1 MRKFKEHLQ
10 EKVTNKFGGIYEPN
24 GIKDIKTYENP
35 NINITG
41 MATYDLK
48 NITNLITKKL
58 LELTKEARMLEK
70 DYNKANAKEM
80 LHEIAHELADLDP
93 DNASKYESNADQTIK
108 SIDQMIKDIDTN
120 INKDAKF
127 MKYNSYKSMH
137 SKITENLI
145 YFTGVMADFE
155 TQMTTPAMKAKGTK
169 LGSKKYK

>member
-1 MRKFKEHLQ
+1 MKKFKEHLE
-10 EKVTNKFGGIYEPN
+10 EKVTQDFARIYEPK

-35 NINITG
+35 DVNIIG
-41 MATYDLK
+41 MATY
-48 NITNLITKKL
+48 NLELIAEMITKKL

-70 DYNKANAKEM
+70 DY
-80 LHEIAHELADLDP
+80 
-93 DNASKYESNADQTIK
+93 
-108 SIDQMIKDIDTN
+108 
-120 INKDAKF
+120 NKDAKF

-155 TQMTTPAMKAKGTK
+155 TQMTTPAMKAKGTR

>member
-1 MRKFKEHLQ
+1 
-10 EKVTNKFGGIYEPN
+10 
-24 GIKDIKTYENP
+24 
-35 NINITG
+35 

-70 DYNKANAKEM
+70 DY
-80 LHEIAHELADLDP
+80 
-93 DNASKYESNADQTIK
+93 
-108 SIDQMIKDIDTN
+108 
-120 INKDAKF
+120 NKDAKF

-155 TQMTTPAMKAKGTK
+155 TQMTTPAMKAKGTR